1 MDFWKLISFHQRL
14 SSNLTLV
21 THTSDHPNDSDLV
34 SAPNGT
40 LIEDIFIKGLKKRT
54 ERNAYLGNSGIF
66 VLNKSILDNIKPPD
80 ENESKSIF
88 HYIVRKM
95 FDLKFNIF
103 SYNTTEYI
111 KDMGTPQRLFSV
123 EKDLSQNNVNRRN
136 YKNPQKHYF

>member
-40 LIEDIFIKGLKKRT
+40 LIEDIFIKGLKKRN
-54 ERNAYLGNSGIF
+54 EGSAYLGNSGIF

-88 HYIVRKM
+88 H
-95 FDLKFNIF
+95 
-103 SYNTTEYI
+103 
-111 KDMGTPQRLFSV
+111 
-123 EKDLSQNNVNRRN
+123 
-136 YKNPQKHYF
+136 